1 MCAIRAF
8 WNNRKDHREA
18 MGNLSLGIN
27 VSDNFPKGLRQTS
40 IKIFVSQQDRNSPD
54 IITLHICL

>member
-40 IKIFVSQQDRNSPD
+40 IKIFVS
-54 IITLHICL
+54 